1 MSAGRRRPSS
11 GRGQWSGGFPPPSRP
26 RDVKGG
32 IVARS
37 ARGDIGEQWWSRRF
51 ITVLESFA
59 LGSRM
64 TRGKNYARRGQVIS
78 LQVEPGVVSAKVQ
91 GSRKTPYR
99 VTIGLAPFG
108 ELVWAKA
115 EIVLAEQAIHSAAL
129 LAGEF
134 PAELEEVFGDAGA
147 PLFPRRASDMQMNC
161 SCPDREV
168 PCKHLAATFY
178 LLAESFDQ
186 DPFLILQ
193 WRGRA
198 RADLLDRLRGLRGD
212 ASVAQAAPTAAS
224 GHRAIGAVTALAD
237 LVGVDPGGSREGSI
251 DPTAF
256 WSAGALP
263 ALPVHSVLPPDM
275 LLRQLPVPSASLGG
289 PNMVEKLRALY
300 ERMSAGG
307 DE

>member
-1 MSAGRRRPSS
+1 
-11 GRGQWSGGFPPPSRP
+11 
-26 RDVKGG
+26 
-32 IVARS
+32 
-37 ARGDIGEQWWSRRF
+37 
-51 ITVLESFA
+51 
-59 LGSRM
+59 M

-78 LQVEPGVVSAKVQ
+78 LQIEPGVVSAKVQ

-99 VTIGLAPFG
+99 ATIGLAPFG